1 MPLFSVSDIHTYLWI
16 CHCQWEV
23 ETEHIYRYNHLGF
36 DGEDYIKLDLEGK
49 KIYIPQ
55 IQEAA
60 NDADSWNNTTDLLQH
75 FLQFITDDCIFF
87 LHKYLEHGRTSFN
100 RTGRP
105 IASYWSFLS
114 FAVIHVNILH
124 KLQNYDAISI
134 EQTVLMYLNFANIT
148 IESLH

>member
-1 MPLFSVSDIHTYLWI
+1 M
-16 CHCQWEV
+16 
-23 ETEHIYRYNHLGF
+23 
-36 DGEDYIKLDLEGK
+36 KLDLEGK
-49 KIYIPQ
+49 NIYIPQ

-60 NDADSWNNTTDLLQH
+60 NDADSWNNKTDLLQH

-124 KLQNYDAISI
+124 KLQNYDAINI
-134 EQTVLMYLNFANIT
+134 ERTVLMYLYFANIT
-148 IESLH
+148 IKSLH